1 MLAVPEDPKKIR
13 ARILGYERTLRGE
26 KRKFGV
32 HTDGAGKRYLVGPL
46 YMVMGDQDGARTSF
60 AWYEREFPEDAG
72 EPIHSICWALCLHGA
87 GEAHAAAG
95 KLHQAMPLNLYLIP
109 RLLGEACRRL
119 DMWHGSN
126 VEEPPWAEN
135 TPPEFLG
142 LWTDSEKERA
152 ASLYHGA
159 AFTSARD
166 RWIEIHQRLQH
177 LRPGPERSRL
187 CAEAARL
194 RGW

>member
-60 AWYEREFPEDAG
+60 
-72 EPIHSICWALCLHGA
+72 
-87 GEAHAAAG
+87 AG